1 LFSARRKICK
11 KTIPKPFPRGPRPY
25 NNAWV
30 RLRRHNTTFN
40 NRRGARAP
48 CISAE
53 AADAS
58 RADDVPGQDEPDHP
72 PDAADGEELV
82 LEVVDVQV
90 PHQVQTHR
98 RHIPH
103 TVPDGVRHVQHV
115 LLVHVPVP
123 RGRGRGQVICHAE
136 SRPWPPPLPP
146 SYYYYYVII
155 LIIIIIIIVTTAHI
169 TTILLL

>member
-1 LFSARRKICK
+1 LQKNNS
-11 KTIPKPFPRGPRPY
+11 KPSPHGLRPY
-25 NNAWV
+25 NNECSRPV
-30 RLRRHNTTFN
+30 VVVLTTSN
-40 NRRGARAP
+40 DHRGARAP
-48 CISAE
+48 CVSAE

-90 PHQVQTHR
+90 PYQVQTHR

-103 TVPDGVRHVQHV
+103 TLPDGVRHVQHV

-123 RGRGRGQVICHAE
+123 RGRGRGQVTCHAE
-136 SRPWPPPLPP
+136 SWTMAAA
-146 SYYYYYVII
+146 V
-155 LIIIIIIIVTTAHI
+155 
-169 TTILLL
+169 LLLLLF